1 MDWLHAYE
9 DELRVV
15 FEENRRVIS
24 AFPEPLNARGLS
36 YLNQFNVFHP
46 DSHKNYICYLLPF
59 WLQDPCGLS
68 PEVARR
74 MSAGN
79 IFLMLYFF
87 LQDDLM
93 DSPEASAAEALPLAN
108 LLYVEFLATYLPLFP
123 ADSPFWPCFSRYI
136 SEWADSVSGEA
147 GSDYFL
153 NDRIRISHKA
163 SPLKLS
169 STAALLL
176 SGQSSSIP
184 EAEEMI
190 HTVLLTLQL
199 LDDYEDWEQDLE
211 DSSYNCLLS
220 LVRSSTGMAAGEPL
234 TESTVKDFIYVAG
247 GLTGYAATA
256 QANQLILEEA
266 SLQLPLLVSFHLVL
280 VQNLQQI
287 AAAIEAQK
295 QLLLGGGWITG
306 CLRTRISHNLCK

>member
-15 FEENRRVIS
+15 FEENRRVIA
-24 AFPEPLNARGLS
+24 AFPEPLNARGLA
-36 YLNQFNVFHP
+36 YLDQFNVFHP

-68 PEVARR
+68 PELARR

-79 IFLMLYFF
+79 VFLMLYFF

-93 DSPEASAAEALPLAN
+93 DSPEASAAQALPLAN

-123 ADSPFWPCFSRYI
+123 ADSPFWSCFSRYI
-136 SEWADSVSGEA
+136 REWADSVSGEA

-163 SPLKLS
+163 SPLKLC

-176 SGQSSSIP
+176 SGQTSSTY

-190 HTVLLTLQL
+190 HTVLLTLQM
-199 LDDYEDWEQDLE
+199 LDDYEDWQQDLE
-211 DSSYNCLLS
+211 DGSYNCLLS
-220 LVRSSTGMAAGEPL
+220 LARSCAGSAAGERL
-234 TESTVKDFIYVAG
+234 TEAAVKNFIYVTG
-247 GLTGYAATA
+247 GLAGYAATA
-256 QANQLILEEA
+256 QANHLMLKEA
-266 SLQLPLLVSFHLVL
+266 TLQLPLLVSFHLVL

-295 QLLLGGGWITG
+295 QLLLGGGLDYWLSTH
-306 CLRTRISHNLCK
+306 TNLS

>member
-1 MDWLHAYE
+1 M
-9 DELRVV
+9 
-15 FEENRRVIS
+15 
-24 AFPEPLNARGLS
+24 
-36 YLNQFNVFHP
+36 
-46 DSHKNYICYLLPF
+46 
-59 WLQDPCGLS
+59 
-68 PEVARR
+68 
-74 MSAGN
+74 
-79 IFLMLYFF
+79 
-87 LQDDLM
+87 
-93 DSPEASAAEALPLAN
+93 
-108 LLYVEFLATYLPLFP
+108 
-123 ADSPFWPCFSRYI
+123 
-136 SEWADSVSGEA
+136 SGEA

-190 HTVLLTLQL
+190 HTVLLTLQM

-234 TESTVKDFIYVAG
+234 TEAAVKDFIYVTG
-247 GLTGYAATA
+247 GMTGYAATA
-256 QANQLILEEA
+256 QTNHLMLEKA

-295 QLLLGGGWITG
+295 QLLLGGGLDYW
-306 CLRTRISHNLCK
+306 LSSRSNLS

>member
-15 FEENRRVIS
+15 FEESRRVIS

-59 WLQDPCGLS
+59 WLQDSCSLS
-68 PEVARR
+68 PELARR

-93 DSPEASAAEALPLAN
+93 DSPEASAAQTLPLAN
-108 LLYVEFLATYLPLFP
+108 LLYVEFLATCLPLFP

-136 SEWADSVSGEA
+136 REWADSVNGEA

-211 DSSYNCLLS
+211 DGSYNCLLS
-220 LVRSSTGMAAGEPL
+220 LARSSTGIAAGEPL
-234 TESTVKDFIYVAG
+234 TEAAVKNFIYVSG
-247 GLTGYAATA
+247 GLADYAATA
-256 QANQLILEEA
+256 QANHLKLLEAALE
-266 SLQLPLLVSFHLVL
+266 LPLLVSFHLVL

-287 AAAIEAQK
+287 AETIEAQK
-295 QLLLGGGWITG
+295 QILLGGGLDYWLSTQP
-306 CLRTRISHNLCK
+306 NLS